1 MTLYNSTRF
10 GRVLTAMATSFDE
23 KGEVDIDATVALAK
37 WLVANG
43 SEGLIVTGTTGEAP
57 TLTDDEK
64 ISLWEAVSRSVSV
77 PVIAGS
83 GSNDTLHSIHM
94 TKMAKEVGVGGAL
107 IVTPYY
113 NRPPQSG
120 ILSHFEV
127 VANATDLPIIIYD
140 IPIRTGRRV
149 EHETLLELISRCS
162 NVVGLKDASG
172 DPGATSKLVP
182 KLPDHVDLYS
192 GDDGLTLQLM
202 SIGAIG
208 VIGVATHWAGF
219 AFQEM
224 VKSYLSGDF
233 VRARK
238 INEVLI
244 PSYEFESR
252 LDAPNPMPAK
262 VMLNLLGLGVGEA
275 RLPLGKAPSYLI
287 ELGKSVLQKL
297 GNDLSEMSIP
307 VVSSYGAANAQ

>member
-1 MTLYNSTRF
+1 MTLYGSTRF

-23 KGEVDIDATVALAK
+23 KGELDLESTVALAK

-64 ISLWEAVSRSVSV
+64 VSLWEAVVKSVSV

-83 GSNDTLHSIHM
+83 GSNDTIHSIHM
-94 TKMAKEVGVGGAL
+94 TKMAMQVGAAGAL

-120 ILSHFEV
+120 ILGHFEA
-127 VANATDLPIIIYD
+127 VASAVSIPVIIYD
-140 IPIRTGRRV
+140 IPIRTGRKV
-149 EHETLLELISRCS
+149 EHDTLLELISRCP

-182 KLPDHVDLYS
+182 RLPDYFDVYS

-208 VIGVATHWAGF
+208 IIGVATHWAGF

-224 VKSYLSGDF
+224 IKSYLSGDY

-238 INEVLI
+238 INEALI
-244 PSYEFESR
+244 ASYEFESR

-262 VMLNLLGLGVGEA
+262 VMLNLLGCNVGEA
-275 RLPLGKAPSYLI
+275 RLPLGKAPAYL
-287 ELGKSVLQKL
+287 EQLGKSVLSALNK
-297 GNDLSEMSIP
+297 DLSEMSIRT
-307 VVSSYGAANAQ
+307 VALSGVAHAG